1 MTNDTRACT
10 KCAQVKPREAFHP
23 DASRPDGLRSHC
35 KACRAAGRQE
45 ARKGWSPDHDMKKT
59 VPDGFHVR
67 GISTLYNA
75 DGEIS
80 AQWVKSAID
89 KDHALQALM
98 DAVQTLADPF
108 KGLANPVTLPA
119 DLDDDLLAV
128 YPLGD
133 PHFGMYAWA
142 DEAGEHFDL
151 EIAERDLV
159 TAIDDLVR
167 HAPAAK
173 QALIVSLGD
182 IGHSDGN
189 NATTTAGTRVDVDT
203 RWSKVFAVMVRAMR
217 RCITR
222 ALEKHERVRVIC
234 ATGNHDEMT
243 SAVLAI
249 CLAQYYERESRVEV
263 DTSPAKFY
271 WYRFGKCLLGVHHGD
286 KTKAADLP
294 GVMACDRTKDWGETE
309 HRKWY
314 CGHVHHES
322 VKEYPG
328 VKVETYRTLAPKD
341 AWHAGQGY
349 RSGRDLRLEV
359 WHREDGEIDRRI
371 IGIRKIRRLQD
382 EAKRTS

>member
-1 MTNDTRACT
+1 MDRECTACGIPLTQRAI
-10 KCAQVKPREAFHP
+10 
-23 DASRPDGLRSHC
+23 SHEYARC
-35 KACRAAGRQE
+35 NGCRAVARLKARQ
-45 ARKGWSPDHDMKKT
+45 GDSPEHGMTRT
-59 VPDGFHVR
+59 VPDGYHVR

-98 DAVQTLADPF
+98 DAVQTLAEPF
-108 KGLANPVTLPA
+108 KGLADPVALPG

-133 PHFGMYAWA
+133 PHFGLYAWA

-159 TAIDDLVR
+159 TAIDALVG
-167 HAPAAK
+167 HAPPAK

-182 IGHSDGN
+182 MGHSDGN
-189 NATTTAGTRVDVDT
+189 NAATTAGTRVDVDT
-203 RWSKVFAVMVRAMR
+203 RWPKVFAVMVRAMR

-222 ALEKHERVRVIC
+222 ALEKHARVRVIC

-249 CLAQYYERESRVEV
+249 CLAQYYEREPRVEV

-294 GVMACDRTKDWGETE
+294 GVMACDRVKDWGETE
-309 HRKWY
+309 HRKFY

-328 VKVETYRTLAPKD
+328 VRVETYRTLAPKD

-349 RSGRDLRLEV
+349 RSGRDLRVEV

-371 IGIRKIRRLQD
+371 IGIRKIRRLQGN
-382 EAKRTS
+382 AS